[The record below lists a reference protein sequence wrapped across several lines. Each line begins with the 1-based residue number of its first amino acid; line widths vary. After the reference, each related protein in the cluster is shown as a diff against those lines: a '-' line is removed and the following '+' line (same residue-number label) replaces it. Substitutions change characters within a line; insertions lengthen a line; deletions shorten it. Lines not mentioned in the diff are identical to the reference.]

1 MRDLDKANEILNT
14 IGLTN
19 RDNQGYRLRSDGKQ
33 RLIIT
38 LSVTR
43 GSFVNFESVGE
54 LLVNHWKAIGLNI
67 HLIVEERSLFSTRTA
82 TNKHQINMWVTGGS
96 ENPWTYP
103 LFTVPAEGSRF
114 APYVGLW
121 YNHKGRRG
129 IPPTGDLKRLLEIFE
144 EGSSLPKAS
153 RTELGKELW
162 RIHLDNLY
170 VIGTVGRSPANNG
183 IVVVKNYFRNVPN
196 LAPNSAGLQT
206 PGIARPDQFFIDR
219 KQINN

>member
-82 TNKHQINMWVTGGS
+82 TK
-96 ENPWTYP
+96 
-103 LFTVPAEGSRF
+103 
-114 APYVGLW
+114 
-121 YNHKGRRG
+121 
-129 IPPTGDLKRLLEIFE
+129 
-144 EGSSLPKAS
+144 
-153 RTELGKELW
+153 
-162 RIHLDNLY
+162 
-170 VIGTVGRSPANNG
+170 
-183 IVVVKNYFRNVPN
+183 
-196 LAPNSAGLQT
+196 
-206 PGIARPDQFFIDR
+206 
-219 KQINN
+219 